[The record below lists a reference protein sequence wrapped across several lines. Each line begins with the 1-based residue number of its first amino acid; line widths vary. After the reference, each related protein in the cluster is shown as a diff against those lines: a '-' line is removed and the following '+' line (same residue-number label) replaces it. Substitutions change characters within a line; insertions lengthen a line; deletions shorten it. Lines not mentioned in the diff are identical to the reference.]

1 MAVVFDNEG
10 KKAIAMAMMAQS
22 FSLLLCDSKASW
34 GFGDAPDYSGKIE
47 EPFGA
52 VKEHYKSYV
61 VEDEDGEIEFN
72 GKRYS
77 TTAEITNIISV
88 SFKIKGS
95 DIEGRTIRQELV
107 VVDISEKNENN
118 LTYQPIDN
126 LDLSSMR
133 KILGENISPKNIEV
147 GSSEIIS
154 YIMTF

>member
-10 KKAIAMAMMAQS
+10 KEAIAMAMMAQS
-22 FSLLLCDSKASW
+22 FSLLLCDSNASW
-34 GFGDAPDYSGKIE
+34 GFGDAPDYGKLE

-61 VEDEDGEIEFN
+61 VEDKNGDIDFN
-72 GKRYS
+72 DKRYS
-77 TTAEITNIISV
+77 TTEKITNMISV

-95 DIEGRTIRQELV
+95 DIEGKTVRQELV
-107 VVDISEKNENN
+107 VVDISEKTENN
-118 LTYQPIDN
+118 LTYQPLEN
-126 LDLSSMR
+126 LNLSSMR